1 MNCHC
6 WGVSFGKPD
15 FIFFVGKW
23 EPELYKM
30 EENVLQKL
38 CSKAKLD
45 RDKGLQDLEE
55 LLKQFDREHVQN
67 LEKHFSATLSDPNA
81 EWETKHGALMGSKA
95 ICQTPFCSEEFSSYL
110 IDQALLLADDSEFR
124 VRIASGRCLPSYSCT
139 QAIYEDECYNPL
151 TYIHEGLTFL
161 YTNADNLINKMDEL
175 RARVVVTNPDIII
188 ITEVQYRH
196 RNVTIKRVLSR
207 CDA

>member
-30 EENVLQKL
+30 EENVLKKL

-55 LLKQFDREHVQN
+55 LLKQFDKEHVQN

-139 QAIYEDECYNPL
+139 PAPNLRVICISSCRTATLDFFFDLAESKVEVFLCSIL
-151 TYIHEGLTFL
+151 TSDGVPFCFGK
-161 YTNADNLINKMDEL
+161 NSF
-175 RARVVVTNPDIII
+175 P
-188 ITEVQYRH
+188 
-196 RNVTIKRVLSR
+196 
-207 CDA
+207 

>member
-1 MNCHC
+1 
-6 WGVSFGKPD
+6 
-15 FIFFVGKW
+15 
-23 EPELYKM
+23 M
-30 EENVLQKL
+30 EENVLQKI

-124 VRIASGRCLPSYSCT
+124 VRIASGRCLPSDYS
-139 QAIYEDECYNPL
+139 QNVPKSKRPL
-151 TYIHEGLTFL
+151 VKTSP
-161 YTNADNLINKMDEL
+161 N
-175 RARVVVTNPDIII
+175 RS
-188 ITEVQYRH
+188 
-196 RNVTIKRVLSR
+196 KRPPKLVKTSPW
-207 CDA
+207 

>member
-15 FIFFVGKW
+15 FILFVGKW

-55 LLKQFDREHVQN
+55 LLKEFDREHVQN

-95 ICQTPFCSEEFSSYL
+95 ICQTPFCSEQFSSYL
-110 IDQALLLADDSEFR
+110 INQALLLADDSEFR

-139 QAIYEDECYNPL
+139 PAPN
-151 TYIHEGLTFL
+151 
-161 YTNADNLINKMDEL
+161 
-175 RARVVVTNPDIII
+175 ARVICIHCFPTYGDG
-188 ITEVQYRH
+188 
-196 RNVTIKRVLSR
+196 LG
-207 CDA
+207 